1 MATLYILFSPKLGK
15 FYIGSCLN
23 LDARIQEH
31 KNKTIG
37 DAFTAKT
44 DDWELFF
51 SILNLEYKQA
61 RRIEAHI
68 KKMKSKN
75 YILNLKKY
83 PDLADKLIDM

>member
-23 LDARIQEH
+23 LEVRLEEH
-31 KNKTIG
+31 KNKTING
-37 DAFTAKT
+37 AFTAKT
-44 DDWELFF
+44 DDWELVF
-51 SILNLEYKQA
+51 SILNLEYRQA

-83 PDLADKLIDM
+83 PELADKLIYM